1 MLNNCTETSSAC
13 QAKSM
18 TREVAAA
25 VVTVI
30 GGISLDAPNA
40 YSDDDQSIFQKA
52 INGIPYYGIQLCIGS
67 PFQFQ
72 PTETVSRDQFA
83 CMLVKAIKAGSTTN
97 LSGAI
102 DKYSD
107 EGASKWTNEINVLAA
122 NDVIPACSSIQDKF
136 CPSRKISIGEVAYI
150 VNQMVS
156 KSLKEYLPP
165 DISVVN
171 CIIDLPVIFSILTI
185 DSKVSLKV
193 FSFLPKTA
201 FTSPLYWFIFIS

>member
-13 QAKSM
+13 QAKTM
-18 TREVAAA
+18 TREEAAA

-52 INGIPYYGIQLCIGS
+52 INGIPFHGIQVCIGS

-72 PTETVSRDQFA
+72 PIETISRDQFA
-83 CMLVKAIKAGSTTN
+83 CMLVKAITAGSTTN

-122 NDVIPACSSIQDKF
+122 NDVIPALSLIH
-136 CPSRKISIGEVAYI
+136 ISEPT
-150 VNQMVS
+150 
-156 KSLKEYLPP
+156 KLRR
-165 DISVVN
+165 ISYA
-171 CIIDLPVIFSILTI
+171 
-185 DSKVSLKV
+185 V
-193 FSFLPKTA
+193 F
-201 FTSPLYWFIFIS
+201 